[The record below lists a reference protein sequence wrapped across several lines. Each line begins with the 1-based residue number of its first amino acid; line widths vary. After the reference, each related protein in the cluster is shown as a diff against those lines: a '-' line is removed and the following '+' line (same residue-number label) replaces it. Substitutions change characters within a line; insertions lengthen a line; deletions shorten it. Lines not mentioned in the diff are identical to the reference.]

1 MTVDELPGEPPRKAP
16 ARASRKPSGK
26 AAPRSKRRKRSRS
39 PAWALLGALLIS
51 LGLGAGALGALV
63 LDGRA
68 PEPARSPIKP
78 PSPTAALAE
87 TPHRPAPPVSPDA
100 LWIRNAVPFGPD
112 PRPSLAVIL
121 VDQGGD
127 PSLTAAAMRLPG
139 PLNIAVGAHLENL
152 DLRLS
157 GLRRG
162 GHEGLIALPFDRD
175 PPGVLAGGA
184 LMSNLPLDENLRR
197 LRRRLGQAPSAV
209 GVLGVGGEQVTRDLK
224 LMEAAMSE
232 IRKAGA
238 LFIDSRAHPE
248 SLAGAAARRMG
259 TPAGDVALRFDE
271 GAGAEAMVGRLE
283 EAEGRAAVWGTAIA
297 MGDLTPQSLEALR
310 GWLASRGPAEA
321 APVALAPASAVIK
334 RLRSAAPEAAHEAL
348 HEAPRED

>member
-1 MTVDELPGEPPRKAP
+1 MTVDELHGEASRKVR
-16 ARASRKPSGK
+16 ARASGQPSGQAVQPRNK
-26 AAPRSKRRKRSRS
+26 AVPPQKRRRRGRS
-39 PAWALLGALLIS
+39 PAPALLGALLIS

-63 LDGRA
+63 FDGGPPEPLRA
-68 PEPARSPIKP
+68 PARPAAPVAVP
-78 PSPTAALAE
+78 LE
-87 TPHRPAPPVSPDA
+87 TPLRPAPPVSPDA

-121 VDQGGD
+121 VDQGRD
-127 PSLTAAAMRLPG
+127 PSLSAAAMRLTG

-157 GLRRG
+157 GVRRG
-162 GHEGLIALPFDRD
+162 GHEGLVALPFDRD

-197 LRRRLGQAPSAV
+197 LRTRLGQAPSAV
-209 GVLGVGGEQVTRDLK
+209 GVLGVGGEQATRDLR

-259 TPAGDVALRFDE
+259 APAGDVALRFDE
-271 GAGAEAMVGRLE
+271 GSGVESMVGRLE
-283 EAEGRAAVWGTAIA
+283 EAEGRATVWGTAIA
-297 MGDLTPQSLEALR
+297 MAELTPQSLEALR
-310 GWLASRGPAEA
+310 LWLAERGAA
-321 APVALAPASAVIK
+321 GSAPVALAPASAVIK
-334 RLRSAAPEAAHEAL
+334 RLRSAAPDPAHE
-348 HEAPRED
+348 P